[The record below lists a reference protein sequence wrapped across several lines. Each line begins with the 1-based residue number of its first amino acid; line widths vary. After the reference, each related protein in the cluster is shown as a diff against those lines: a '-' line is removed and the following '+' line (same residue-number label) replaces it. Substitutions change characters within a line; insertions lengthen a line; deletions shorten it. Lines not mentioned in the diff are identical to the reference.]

1 MALARLRDLSLDGRS
16 RALALYPHRPVPVAG
31 RCRAF
36 LHLGRNSGARQQ
48 QTEAPTHVGQDRW
61 VFGAVAHRLANQST
75 ADRCTACPGIGAARA
90 AMHTVMEKSRPGD
103 VVYLTSLRVP
113 RLISRGVDRRRNS
126 RVSFAE
132 DRSIYKRTSKELQSI
147 EQARRDAPDWFVPF
161 QQAGLHVIFEA
172 PKPVFR
178 AHPFYCVD
186 VYNRNNPDCRGGL
199 TELRADQ
206 EAYRAPILG
215 TLADL
220 AGRYPGTALWD
231 PFQD

>member
-1 MALARLRDLSLDGRS
+1 
-16 RALALYPHRPVPVAG
+16 
-31 RCRAF
+31 
-36 LHLGRNSGARQQ
+36 
-48 QTEAPTHVGQDRW
+48 
-61 VFGAVAHRLANQST
+61 
-75 ADRCTACPGIGAARA
+75 
-90 AMHTVMEKSRPGD
+90 
-103 VVYLTSLRVP
+103 
-113 RLISRGVDRRRNS
+113 LISLGGDRRRNS
-126 RVSFAE
+126 RGSFAE
-132 DRSIYKRTSKELQSI
+132 DRSIYERTSKELQSI
-147 EQARRDAPDWFVPF
+147 EQAHRDAPDWFVPF

-220 AGRYPGTALWD
+220 AGRYPGTAIWD
-231 PFQD
+231 PFPDLCDEGRCNAMREGRPVFFDADHVSPYGNVVLFAAFKRALQIQIKDEAARGG